1 MTTATLGTW
10 RKPPLAYVVAELVI
24 SPHYS
29 IGSAIP
35 AIQDA
40 LRREYPRTVEA
51 MEIHV
56 EATAAPT
63 PSPAWRLL
71 SADQTRGVQI
81 GAKSISLHATSYT
94 DSETFM
100 ALWSHVLNAL
110 GSADLQPFV
119 ERAGIRYVDLIVPS
133 EGRSPREY
141 LAPPL
146 QGMPTPP
153 EADMQHC
160 MWISSY
166 QIEGV
171 TVQTRTATPTPA
183 GAVWPPNLN
192 ALPLQKPAVLLAA
205 EEAIQSGQRIG
216 FIDTDCQA
224 EVQTIFDPADLA
236 SVYSK
241 LHEKMSKTFDTLIS
255 DLAKEEWK

>member
-29 IGSAIP
+29 IGSSIA

-40 LRREYPRTVEA
+40 LRPQYPRTVEA
-51 MEIHV
+51 TEIHV
-56 EATAAPT
+56 ETSAAPT
-63 PSPAWRLL
+63 PSPAWQLL

-81 GAKSISLHATSYT
+81 GARSFSLHATTYT
-94 DSETFM
+94 DSGTFM
-100 ALWSHVLNAL
+100 ALWSEILNAF
-110 GSADLQPFV
+110 GSANLQPFV

-133 EGRSPREY
+133 DGRSTREY
-141 LAPPL
+141 LATPL

-166 QIEGV
+166 QIDGV

-192 ALPLQKPAVLLAA
+192 VLPLEKPAVLLAA
-205 EEAIQSGQRIG
+205 EEAMQSSQRIG

-224 EVQTIFDPADLA
+224 EVHTIFDPTDLA

-255 DLAKEEWK
+255 DLAREEWK